1 MSVRTMSWRA
11 IDNRWEG
18 NVLSADLLSKELT
31 QCQAER
37 AGGMTNSGH
46 TECAI

>member
-1 MSVRTMSWRA
+1 MSVRTVSGGD

-18 NVLSADLLSKELT
+18 NVLSADLLIKELT
-31 QCQAER
+31 QCQVER